1 VIAKKVTLRSF
12 SAGGSRFG
20 GLCLKKQWELWFM
33 AEEVSPDK
41 KALELSGE
49 MPLVEGVETNE
60 ELLIARDL
68 ISAFIKAIKAFRFYP
83 PDNPTLKGLRD
94 QLLKKFQFFL
104 NKYQSFVIQ
113 IGEYDLS
120 FKGKILYENKD
131 VKTSLAFSLYRD
143 GLREIRFMKGLE
155 EWEVQGIID
164 ILKQS
169 ESINQLEDDIVTLMW
184 EKDFVHIS
192 FLATDEFL
200 EETPVIIP
208 ETVDQFRKNLVFKP
222 LAHQVE
228 VDLTEEGSE
237 EGIDLD
243 EILSKVMEE
252 PLPFVTD
259 RSVYFLTPDEV
270 EGLRRDVEVEVD
282 PTFIFNIMDILFE
295 ILALEKEREPYQDA
309 VNILVKVLD
318 AFLTL
323 GEFTKAS
330 DLLKRVYIILK
341 TYDLQD
347 WQIENIRRI
356 VTEAGEEVRIE
367 RIGKVLEREE
377 GVRLEEVNDYLLLL
391 QKNSIKPLIK
401 LLGELKNSKTRRVF
415 CDALSEIGKNA
426 IDLLTPFIDD
436 RRWYLVRNITYILGR
451 IGKEQSLPYIQ
462 KVFNHEEIRVRRE
475 AVQALG
481 LIGSPK
487 AIGLLIR
494 ALTDNDVRIRC
505 MAAINLGKG
514 GKKAGLTPLLEVV
527 QSKDFYKREPAEIK
541 AFFNAIGMVG
551 SNEAIPVLQQLLE
564 RKSWFGRGKTDEIR
578 IGAANALAMIGTSEA
593 KAILEEGKNSKEE
606 SIRDACAQAMKSPSP

>member
-1 VIAKKVTLRSF
+1 
-12 SAGGSRFG
+12 
-20 GLCLKKQWELWFM
+20 M
-33 AEEVSPDK
+33 PEEVSPDK
-41 KALELSGE
+41 KALDLSGE
-49 MPLVEGVETNE
+49 MPLVEGVETDE

-68 ISAFIKAIKAFRFYP
+68 ISAFVKAIKAFRFYP
-83 PDNPTLKGLRD
+83 PDNPTLKGFRE
-94 QLLKKFQFFL
+94 QLLKKFQFFM

-120 FKGKILYENKD
+120 FKGKILYENRD
-131 VKTSLAFSLYRD
+131 VKTSFAFLLYRD
-143 GLREIRFMKGLE
+143 GLREIRFVKGLE

-164 ILKQS
+164 ILKQG

-222 LAHQVE
+222 LAHHVE
-228 VDLTEEGSE
+228 VELTEEGSE

-243 EILSKVMEE
+243 EILSKVIEE
-252 PLPFVTD
+252 PPPFVSD
-259 RSVYFLTPDEV
+259 RSVYFLTSDEV
-270 EGLRRDVEVEVD
+270 EGLRKDVEAEID
-282 PTFIFNIMDILFE
+282 PIFVFNIMDILFE
-295 ILALEKEREPYQDA
+295 ILALEKEREPYHDA
-309 VNILVKVLD
+309 VNILIKILD

-323 GEFTKAS
+323 GEFTKAT
-330 DLLKRVYIILK
+330 DLLKRVYITLK
-341 TYDLQD
+341 TYELQD
-347 WQIENIRRI
+347 WQIENIRKVI
-356 VTEAGEEVRIE
+356 VEAGEEVRIE
-367 RIGKVLEREE
+367 RVGKVLEREE
-377 GVRLEEVNDYLLLL
+377 VRLEEVNAYLMLL

-401 LLGELKNSKTRRVF
+401 LLGELKNSKARRIF
-415 CDALSEIGKNA
+415 CDALSEIGKNS
-426 IDLLTPFIDD
+426 IELFTPFIDD

-451 IGKEQSLPYIQ
+451 IGKEQSFPYIQ
-462 KVFNHEEIRVRRE
+462 KVFNHEENRVRRE

-481 LIGSPK
+481 LIGGPK
-487 AIGLLIR
+487 AIGLLVR

-505 MAAINLGKG
+505 MAAINLGKV
-514 GKKAGLTPLLEVV
+514 GKKAGLIPLLEVV

-578 IGAANALAMIGTSEA
+578 MGAANALATVGTPDA
-593 KAILEEGKNSKEE
+593 KAILEEGKNSKDET
-606 SIRDACAQAMKSPSP
+606 IRGACTQALRGQAP